1 MAEQLV
7 GSVIIYVD
15 DPIFSVG
22 VNFIDADLTGVLD
35 V

>member
-7 GSVIIYVD
+7 GAVCIYVD

-22 VNFIDADLTGVLD
+22 VDFIDADLTGVFD